1 MRKVSSSVATISPL
15 LSNNP
20 RLRLR
25 VFQPTRRERIVPFS
39 RRLVLGLGAAA
50 LAALPVAPASAADPA
65 ADLVASTAQQV
76 IDLVKVTPPG
86 PQRQAAIQQVLLTK
100 FDLPYMGQQSLGQFW
115 NRTTEPERARF
126 LKAVETAGARAYSE
140 RFGQYAGQT
149 LTVGRVTTR
158 SNGVYIVDS
167 KLNQSNGQPVKLEWE
182 VRDAAGR
189 GLRITD
195 VKVEGVS
202 MVMTRRSDFNSYIQN
217 NGGKVEPLINE
228 LEARAQR

>member
-1 MRKVSSSVATISPL
+1 M
-15 LSNNP
+15 
-20 RLRLR
+20 
-25 VFQPTRRERIVPFS
+25 PFS

-126 LKAVETAGARAYSE
+126 LKAVETAEARAYSE

-149 LTVGRVTTR
+149 VTVGKVNPRA
-158 SNGVYIVDS
+158 NGVYIVDS
-167 KLNQSNGQPVKLEWE
+167 KLSQSNGQPVKLEWE
-182 VRDAAGR
+182 VRNTPQ
-189 GLRITD
+189 GLRISD

-202 MVMTRRSDFNSYIQN
+202 MVMTRRSDFTSYIQN
-217 NGGKVEPLINE
+217 NGGKVEPLISE
-228 LEARAQR
+228 LEARAKR